1 VKLRWNVA
9 IFVAAFS
16 FYMLS
21 SSREPAWGDARGM
34 WDVASHMVEGE
45 ITTTIKWPEDIPKGR
60 DGRYYGI
67 APIGT
72 SIVHVPGVAVAKLSQ
87 AISPRHDVLVRPLA
101 VHLAPA
107 ALGALACV
115 IFFGLLRDLAIRART
130 ASVCTAILACAT
142 TTWVYA
148 RMPYSEIL
156 QLACFLG
163 LFRAVLR
170 VAKEPRPP
178 EPSLDPPEKQGPPAA
193 QVDPPEKQGRRDAL
207 WLGVWA
213 GCLFNA
219 KYVFAAA
226 ILGGLVVIAW
236 TLRTQRPKL
245 LHVAKWAAV
254 TGVPLA
260 IVALAYNY
268 ARWESITK
276 TGYEPYLDAYF
287 GGSIFDG
294 AWGMLLSPNKSALLY
309 SPPLVLAVLMLP
321 AAVKQV
327 PRLGFAMLGMV
338 VPVFLV
344 YCTYRS
350 WSGDYAWGPRFFVW
364 AVPVVLVPLAWWID
378 APGRWRKVVLGVVVA
393 SGIVVQ
399 LLGSALYWDH
409 FIRVSIDAKNQW
421 LGQPNRKGS
430 YIPDRN
436 RGHCDS
442 CFEDTYEL
450 LWTPAFHPIRGHW
463 WLVKSLARD
472 DTQKTAQQDA
482 PWRHYTTLELNLS
495 NSYPRARI
503 DWWGLLWMKDATH
516 TWITGLVILL
526 VLAGGLAAGIWMWL
540 RLHRTADPDDRPGAP
555 AASEPPAGPPSDP

>member
-1 VKLRWNVA
+1 MSPRSWTVA
-9 IFVAAFS
+9 IFVAAFAC
-16 FYMLS
+16 FLLG
-21 SSREPAWGDARGM
+21 SSREPAWGDAHGM
-34 WDVASHMVEGE
+34 WDIAARMLDGDLSTRVR
-45 ITTTIKWPEDIPKGR
+45 WPDDIPPGP
-60 DGRYYGI
+60 DGKYYGI

-72 SIVHVPGVAVAKLSQ
+72 SIVHVPGAALAKLGH
-87 AISPRHDVLVRPLA
+87 AIAPRQDALVRPLA
-101 VHLAPA
+101 VHLGPA
-107 ALGALACV
+107 LLGALACV
-115 IFFGLLRDLAIRART
+115 VFFGLLRDLGIRART
-130 ASVCTAILACAT
+130 ASVCTAILALST

-170 VAKEPRPP
+170 TADQPT
-178 EPSLDPPEKQGPPAA
+178 
-193 QVDPPEKQGRRDAL
+193 RRHAL

-226 ILGGLVVIAW
+226 IVGGLVVIAW
-236 TLRTQRPKL
+236 TLRKRRAEL
-245 LHVAKWAAV
+245 VHVAKWSAV

-260 IVALAYNY
+260 LVALWYNH
-268 ARWESITK
+268 ARWGSITS

-287 GGSIFDG
+287 GGSLFDG
-294 AWGMLLSPNKSALLY
+294 AWGMLLSPNKSAFLY
-309 SPPLVLAVLMLP
+309 SPPLVLAVLAMP
-321 AAVKQV
+321 RAIRAV
-327 PRLGFAMLGMV
+327 PRLGLALLAMV

-364 AVPVVLVPLAWWID
+364 AVPVVLVPIAWWVD
-378 APGRWRKVVLGVVVA
+378 AATTRWRRAVLGGVVA
-393 SGIVVQ
+393 AGLAVQ

-409 FIRVSIDAKNQW
+409 FIRIAIDTKNQW
-421 LGQPNRKGS
+421 LGNPNRKGA
-430 YIPDRN
+430 YIEARG

-442 CFEDTYEL
+442 CFEDTYEV

-472 DTQKTAQQDA
+472 DDQKTAQQDA
-482 PWRHYTTLELNLS
+482 PWRHYTTLEVNLA

-503 DWWGLLWMKDATH
+503 DWWGLLWLKDAPH
-516 TWITGLVILL
+516 TRPLGVTVLVVLVGLLAFGVWRWI
-526 VLAGGLAAGIWMWL
+526 
-540 RLHRTADPDDRPGAP
+540 RLYRRDD
-555 AASEPPAGPPSDP
+555 S